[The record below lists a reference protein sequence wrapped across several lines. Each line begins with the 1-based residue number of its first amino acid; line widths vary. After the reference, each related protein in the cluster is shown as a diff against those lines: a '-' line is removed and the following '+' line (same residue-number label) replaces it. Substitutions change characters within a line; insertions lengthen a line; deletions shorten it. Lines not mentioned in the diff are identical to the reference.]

1 MEKVF
6 FWDGSSPGEDA
17 MKIIEM
23 TTKDLEYHINLVG
36 KVGVGCARNE
46 SNFERY
52 FTVGK
57 ILSNSISCYAS

>member
-1 MEKVF
+1 
-6 FWDGSSPGEDA
+6 